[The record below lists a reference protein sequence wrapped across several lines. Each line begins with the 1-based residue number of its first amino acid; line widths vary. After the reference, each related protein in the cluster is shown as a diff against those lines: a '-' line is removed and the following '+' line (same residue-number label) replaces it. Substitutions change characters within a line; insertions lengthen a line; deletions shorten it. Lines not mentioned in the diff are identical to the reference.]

1 MDFSRKYDV
10 VVAGAGIAGCA
21 AALAAA
27 RRGCS
32 VALIEKQTLIGG
44 LATSGL
50 IFVYLPLCDGY
61 GHQVTFGL
69 AEELLKRSLKYSPY
83 DLPPDWGG
91 SGMRNYARGNRYECY
106 FSPAGF
112 ILSLDEALSEAG
124 VDLWLETAVCQ
135 VNSDADGKVVSVEVE
150 NISGHGLIAAGCFV
164 DASGS
169 AHIVRRAGGT
179 VSTAENTP
187 SVWFI
192 QNSPDENRFYNIQDT
207 VHIKTLHEKENRLMP
222 GDSLRGKCVTAFT
235 RRCWSHIREYYDQS
249 YASGKN
255 RFRHFPIQLPGMNE
269 FRKIASADGME
280 KLADTDF
287 GRFRESSIGLAGDW
301 RRPGPVWETPFGALV
316 PEKTGG
322 VFTAG
327 RCIGATGLAWEIFR
341 VIPACAMTGEAA
353 GIAAALCV
361 SSGVDTRELKA
372 SAVQNELRK
381 NKIPLHLDEIPGAG
395 NSPDARPMD
404 INEGIAGED
413 AGFKSG
419 EK

>member
-1 MDFSRKYDV
+1 MDFSKKYDIA
-10 VVAGAGIAGCA
+10 VAGAGVAGCA

-27 RRGCS
+27 RRGCR

-91 SGMRNYARGNRYECY
+91 SGMRNTARGNRYECY

-112 ILSLDEALSEAG
+112 VLALDEALNEAG

-135 VNSDADGKVVSVEVE
+135 VNSDQDGKIRSIEVE
-150 NISGHGLIAAGCFV
+150 NISGHGIIEADCFV
-164 DASGS
+164 DATGS
-169 AHIVRRAGGT
+169 AHLVRRAGGA
-179 VSTAENTP
+179 VSVDQNRL

-192 QNSPDENRFYNIQDT
+192 QNSPDENSFYNIHDT
-207 VHIKTLHEKENRLMP
+207 MHIKTLHEKENWDLAGGP
-222 GDSLRGKCVTAFT
+222 LQGKSVTAFV
-235 RRCWSHIREYYDQS
+235 RRSWSHIRDYYDQS

-255 RFRHFPIQLPGMNE
+255 RFQHFPVQLPAMNE
-269 FRKIASADGME
+269 FRKIASADGRE
-280 KLADTDF
+280 KLGDHDF

-316 PEKTGG
+316 PKNTGG
-322 VFTAG
+322 IFTAG
-327 RCIGATGLAWEIFR
+327 RCIGSTGLAWEIFR
-341 VIPACAMTGEAA
+341 VIPACAMTGETA
-353 GIAAALCV
+353 GLAAALCV
-361 SSGVDTRELKA
+361 KSGTDTRELNA
-372 SAVQNELRK
+372 RTVQDELRK
-381 NKIPLHLDEIPGAG
+381 QNIPLHI
-395 NSPDARPMD
+395 SD
-404 INEGIAGED
+404 ICKDGYQQDVPIGIDEGISSEDNGE
-413 AGFKSG
+413 
-419 EK
+419 